1 MEAAVSRQASEEI
14 VSKAEVWHYWRREL
28 RTEKEKNQGVVVTV
42 RLFSLFFKRWGWKMP
57 LFCLIRYF
65 RFGVGLGWTGSV
77 LSLEEKIFVL
87 LRIWGWLVGLDVG
100 QGFSLIWSCIR
111 LELKKNCWNNF
122 GGAGYQFLERPNQFY
137 IYSKGNLK
145 NFGRAMAPPRSQVAP
160 PLPITITDYTTPCTS
175 LLSTMMPLRS
185 SSLY

>member
-1 MEAAVSRQASEEI
+1 MR
-14 VSKAEVWHYWRREL
+14 
-28 RTEKEKNQGVVVTV
+28 
-42 RLFSLFFKRWGWKMP
+42 RLFPRQRCDTIGGVNWEREGKKTKVYSWQSDCSLFFSNGEDGG
-57 LFCLIRYF
+57 CLCFVWLGILDL
-65 RFGVGLGWTGSV
+65 GLGWAGSV

-145 NFGRAMAPPRSQVAP
+145 NFGRAMVPPRSQVAP